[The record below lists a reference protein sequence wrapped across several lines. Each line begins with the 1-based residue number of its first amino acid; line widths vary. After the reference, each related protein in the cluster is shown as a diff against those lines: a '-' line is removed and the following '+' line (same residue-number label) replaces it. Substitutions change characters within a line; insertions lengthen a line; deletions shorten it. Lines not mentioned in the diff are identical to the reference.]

1 MTRSKRVTMA
11 DIARESG
18 VSLSTVS
25 MVLADKPG
33 LPAETRQR
41 VLSVSHALGY
51 HSRAVTI
58 SAVDC
63 SLKTVFMF
71 LKGSPGEVPRSNDF
85 YSHVVT
91 GIEAACHQR
100 NIDLVFSIIPVD
112 QDNIP
117 LETPSILQKENVGG
131 LLFVGMYLDEHFEHI
146 LKQNPRPTVLVDAY
160 SASGLFD
167 SVINDNVNAAYQAT
181 SYLIS
186 KGHRQIGFIG
196 GKENAYP
203 SFYERRRGY
212 LQALQD
218 HHLPGPYFADASTD
232 RFEVIASA
240 TRLLS
245 QHPQITALFG
255 CNDFMV
261 ISAMH
266 AAFQLGRSVP
276 RDLSVIGV
284 DDILMAESV
293 IPPLT
298 TMQIDKLNMGHLAV
312 QLLANRAE
320 VPEAMPVT
328 AILRPLLVERSS
340 VWDLKPENLILTNVS
355 SPLQD

>member
-1 MTRSKRVTMA
+1 MA
-11 DIARESG
+11 DVARESG

-33 LPAETRQR
+33 LPAGTRQR
-41 VLSVSHALGY
+41 VLRVAHVLGY
-51 HSRAVTI
+51 HGRVVTVPP
-58 SAVDC
+58 VDC

-71 LKGSPGEVPRSNDF
+71 LKGSPGEVPRFNDF
-85 YSHVVT
+85 YSHVIT

-100 NIDLVFSIIPVD
+100 NIDLVFSTIPVD

-117 LETPSILQKENVGG
+117 LETPAILQRENDGG
-131 LLFVGMYLDEHFEHI
+131 FLFVGIYLDEHFEHI
-146 LKQNPRPTVLVDAY
+146 LKQNPRPIVLVDAY
-160 SASGLFD
+160 SASGSFD
-167 SVINDNVNAAYQAT
+167 SVINDNVSAAYQAT
-181 SYLIS
+181 CYLIS
-186 KGHRQIGFIG
+186 RGHRQIGFIG

-203 SFYERRRGY
+203 SFCERRRGY

-218 HHLPGPYFADASTD
+218 HHLPGPYFADATTD
-232 RFEVIASA
+232 RSDVIESA
-240 TRLLS
+240 TQLLS
-245 QHPQITALFG
+245 QYPQITALFG

-266 AAFQLGRSVP
+266 AALQMGRSVP
-276 RDLSVIGV
+276 RDLSVMGV

-298 TMQIDKLNMGHLAV
+298 TMQIDKLNMGRLAV
-312 QLLANRAE
+312 QLLVNRAE

-328 AILRPLLVERSS
+328 ALLRPLLVERSS
-340 VWDLKPENLILTNVS
+340 VWDLKPENVS
-355 SPLQD
+355 LVNIASPLQD